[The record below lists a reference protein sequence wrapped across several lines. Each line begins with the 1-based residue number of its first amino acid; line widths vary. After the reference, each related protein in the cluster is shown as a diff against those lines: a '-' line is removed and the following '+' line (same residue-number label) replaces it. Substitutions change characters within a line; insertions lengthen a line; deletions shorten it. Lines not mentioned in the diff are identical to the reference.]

1 MKPSDFYIKAI
12 SLPLLQGLSAENILQ
27 MQERGAIRVISME
40 PEEGGIV
47 VEGQYCKT
55 LILLMEGT
63 VACTTRGDG
72 WTLTEEI
79 HAPEVIEEEAL
90 WSLSQTYKHTYTPVT
105 EGRMLII
112 DRQHVMH
119 TLMHYDVFRINLLA
133 RMSTRLERMEL
144 LPRQHSPRN
153 TTVQK
158 IYHFIHSI
166 SHTANFPKSLHIK
179 MTTLADIVDET
190 RLNVS
195 RALRTLQQQGVV
207 SLSRGHIIFSDL
219 VVSPPTA
226 PPSLIT
232 PTSPISHITP
242 ISLL

>member
-63 VACTTRGDG
+63 IACTTRGDG

-90 WSLSQTYKHTYTPVT
+90 WSLSQTYKHTYTPIT

-119 TLMHYDVFRINLLA
+119 TLMHYDIFRINLLA
-133 RMSTRLERMEL
+133 RMSTRLERQEL
-144 LPRQHSPRN
+144 LSRQHSPRN
-153 TTVQK
+153 TAQK
-158 IYHFIHSI
+158 ILHFVHSI

-195 RALRTLQQQGVV
+195 RALRTLQEQGVV
-207 SLSRGHIIFSDL
+207 SLSRGHITFTDLSDT
-219 VVSPPTA
+219 PP
-226 PPSLIT
+226 
-232 PTSPISHITP
+232 ITP
-242 ISLL
+242 ITPIPPIYS

>member
-1 MKPSDFYIKAI
+1 MKPSDFYIKTI

-119 TLMHYDVFRINLLA
+119 TLMNYDVFRINLLT

-144 LPRQHSPRN
+144 LPRQHSPHD
-153 TTVQK
+153 TVQK

-179 MTTLADIVDET
+179 MTTLADIVEET
-190 RLNVS
+190 LLNVS
-195 RALRTLQQQGVV
+195 KALRTLQQQGAV
-207 SLSRGHIIFSDL
+207 SLSRGHITFTDL
-219 VVSPPTA
+219 ADTSP
-226 PPSLIT
+226 IT
-232 PTSPISHITP
+232 PTSPFTP
-242 ISLL
+242 IYSYE